1 MAQGKKRPVQ
11 RLAFCR
17 GDLAVL
23 LLILLAAAGLGL
35 LFLLRA
41 ADGGTVTVEIRRDG
55 ELIRSLPLAGEETV
69 TVTGD
74 YENVVT
80 IRDGKVWMASSTCPG
95 EDCVHAGAISAPGR
109 SIVCLPNRVEIRRG
123 CGDGG
128 VDMVVV

>member
-41 ADGGTVTVEIRRDG
+41 AGGGTV
-55 ELIRSLPLAGEETV
+55 
-69 TVTGD
+69 
-74 YENVVT
+74 N
-80 IRDGKVWMASSTCPG
+80 
-95 EDCVHAGAISAPGR
+95 H
-109 SIVCLPNRVEIRRG
+109 RVAARIALTWLFTFPG
-123 CGDGG
+123 CGLLGFLLASLFRSPLSCG
-128 VDMVVV
+128 ILMPGTIF

>member
-41 ADGGTVTVEIRRDG
+41 AGGGTVTVEIRRDG
-55 ELIRSLPLAGEETV
+55 E
-69 TVTGD
+69 
-74 YENVVT
+74 
-80 IRDGKVWMASSTCPG
+80 
-95 EDCVHAGAISAPGR
+95 
-109 SIVCLPNRVEIRRG
+109 
-123 CGDGG
+123 
-128 VDMVVV
+128 